1 MVSKNV
7 VDLVDRPKAV
17 KEEMQ
22 VWDNEQSL
30 TFLKQAKTDRLYVAF
45 LLALTTGMRQG
56 EILGLRWK
64 DVDLEKGILYVK
76 QTLSHDG
83 QKFSPLPK
91 TAAGRRSITI
101 PSEVIHDLKKHKSM
115 VTDEKRACGQS
126 YTDNNLVVCT
136 TLGTP
141 QSPRNLNRTYQRL
154 LKTVDVPKIRFHDLR
169 HTHATLLLVQGVNP
183 KVVSE
188 RLGHATIKITLDTYT
203 HVLPSLK
210 KDVAEEFGRSF
221 FKSTV
226 NE

>member
-1 MVSKNV
+1 
-7 VDLVDRPKAV
+7 
-17 KEEMQ
+17 
-22 VWDNEQSL
+22 
-30 TFLKQAKTDRLYVAF
+30 
-45 LLALTTGMRQG
+45 
-56 EILGLRWK
+56 
-64 DVDLEKGILYVK
+64 
-76 QTLSHDG
+76 
-83 QKFSPLPK
+83 
-91 TAAGRRSITI
+91 
-101 PSEVIHDLKKHKSM
+101 M

-154 LKTVDVPKIRFHDLR
+154 LKRVDVPKIRFHDLR

-203 HVLPSLK
+203 HVLPSLQ